1 MRRTAAAA
9 ASALGPVP
17 PTPADWVDETP
28 IRTQVQPE
36 TSVPQPEAGSE
47 WQPLRID
54 TGAKEAGISRRPA
67 KRDSSALRE
76 RRSRSRRTREPNGNE
91 VSPPADN
98 KTRTSDQLVSP
109 TGNGSISRRREHMRT
124 ISGYAE
130 PSPKA
135 ASSSHARSVSSLPSS
150 SAAGT
155 VLTPPYTPAAGKKE
169 TDIVRE
175 TITRIPESASSDRPI
190 SHLLHI
196 PNEDASIPA
205 PLSPSRPA
213 SSASMK
219 TSTRLDA
226 FALQAMERHRNF
238 IEKEA
243 AAASD
248 EDRLELFANFIVH
261 ESRLRRD
268 RYMSAYRN
276 MAEDIVDLTRD
287 MWRSYTRAGK
297 RAVTPSTSMSSFDP
311 TIPSWASDGQPG
323 SAQGPVPSSASSFG
337 DCTPATDVGSVGD
350 HAEISERSE
359 SRQWAETF
367 KPSLSPIQ
375 SVAQSASQDEDSSRG
390 RAPSRWWEQSNSGSG
405 SIGKP
410 DRIEKSRR
418 ETKYMGIRASQL
430 QDVEPSPAFSAT
442 PGASTQTFAPPG
454 GEYPPEK
461 VGWHEATNDFD
472 TPMATPAPPTVTR
485 ERKSSTPGVEPLDVS
500 RLVTLPP
507 PYPRHHPAVNNKHP
521 LLSERRSEHRQLMD
535 RTEIQRIKD
544 EYLNQDFRVQQQ
556 QKQDAKERRAKLRLS
571 IQAKVAD
578 GTLSFAEAAQAEAE
592 FDAEESERGKAG
604 ARANFDLFETQVA
617 QPLNTILT
625 EKIESAT
632 ASIGQ
637 LRAEL
642 SWGAQ
647 SSDPNQAQEEGDEQP
662 ERLEKL
668 TLLKWL
674 FEAREQ
680 LHKEM
685 FDLHATRSEKYSEV
699 ILTPYRIQKAQAK
712 IEEATLFFSKDSR
725 DRQQAFVKESLKRFE
740 DLQQV
745 MEKNVSRGVE
755 DQLSAFWDIAPHL
768 VEVINRVPPDLS
780 GRFEIQIPPQ
790 EYEENPAYHEHPMQ
804 YLYSLLSHAEKSTYQ
819 FIESQTNLLC
829 LLHEVRTATS
839 KINLRLIE
847 IERSAVSP
855 DDPGLQ
861 CELVQA
867 KEAAERRLDEDLKEK
882 VGEVESQWKEALGDG
897 LGECKAR
904 VKNHLE
910 QTGGWEDGLDE

>member
-1 MRRTAAAA
+1 M
-9 ASALGPVP
+9 
-17 PTPADWVDETP
+17 
-28 IRTQVQPE
+28 
-36 TSVPQPEAGSE
+36 
-47 WQPLRID
+47 
-54 TGAKEAGISRRPA
+54 
-67 KRDSSALRE
+67 
-76 RRSRSRRTREPNGNE
+76 
-91 VSPPADN
+91 
-98 KTRTSDQLVSP
+98 
-109 TGNGSISRRREHMRT
+109 
-124 ISGYAE
+124 
-130 PSPKA
+130 
-135 ASSSHARSVSSLPSS
+135 
-150 SAAGT
+150 

-169 TDIVRE
+169 SDASKDTGLRV
-175 TITRIPESASSDRPI
+175 PGSASSDRAI
-190 SHLLHI
+190 SHVLHTL
-196 PNEDASIPA
+196 NEDASIPA
-205 PLSPSRPA
+205 PLSPARPA

-219 TSTRLDA
+219 ASTRLDA
-226 FALQAMERHRNF
+226 FALQAMERYRNF

-243 AAASD
+243 TAASD

-287 MWRSYTRAGK
+287 MWRSYTRTGK
-297 RAVTPSTSMSSFDP
+297 RAVTPSTSISSFDP

-323 SAQGPVPSSASSFG
+323 SAQGAIPSSASSLG
-337 DCTPATDVGSVGD
+337 DYTPATDFGSVGD

-375 SVAQSASQDEDSSRG
+375 SVAQSTSQDEDSSRG

-430 QDVEPSPAFSAT
+430 RDTEPSPGFSTT
-442 PGASTQTFAPPG
+442 PGASTQTFAQSG

-461 VGWHEATNDFD
+461 IGWHEVTTDFD
-472 TPMATPAPPTVTR
+472 TPMATPAHPAVTR
-485 ERKSSTPGVEPLDVS
+485 ERKTSTPGIGPLDVS

-507 PYPRHHPAVNNKHP
+507 PYPRHHPAVNNSHP
-521 LLSERRSEHRQLMD
+521 LLGELRSEHRQLMD

-544 EYLNQDFRVQQQ
+544 EYLDQDFAIQQQ
-556 QKQDAKERRAKLRLS
+556 QKQEAKERRANLRLS

-578 GTLSFAEAAQAEAE
+578 GTVSFAEAAHAEAD
-592 FDAEESERGKAG
+592 FDTEESERGKAS
-604 ARANFDLFETQVA
+604 ARANFDLFETRVA
-617 QPLNTILT
+617 QPLNTIVT

-685 FDLHATRSEKYSEV
+685 FDLHAARSEKYSEV

-712 IEEATLFFSKDSR
+712 IDEATIFFTKDSR
-725 DRQQAFVKESLKRFE
+725 DRQQAFVKHSLVRFE

-755 DQLSAFWDIAPHL
+755 DQLSAFW
-768 VEVINRVPPDLS
+768 
-780 GRFEIQIPPQ
+780 
-790 EYEENPAYHEHPMQ
+790 
-804 YLYSLLSHAEKSTYQ
+804 
-819 FIESQTNLLC
+819 
-829 LLHEVRTATS
+829 
-839 KINLRLIE
+839 
-847 IERSAVSP
+847 
-855 DDPGLQ
+855 
-861 CELVQA
+861 
-867 KEAAERRLDEDLKEK
+867 
-882 VGEVESQWKEALGDG
+882 
-897 LGECKAR
+897 
-904 VKNHLE
+904 
-910 QTGGWEDGLDE
+910 